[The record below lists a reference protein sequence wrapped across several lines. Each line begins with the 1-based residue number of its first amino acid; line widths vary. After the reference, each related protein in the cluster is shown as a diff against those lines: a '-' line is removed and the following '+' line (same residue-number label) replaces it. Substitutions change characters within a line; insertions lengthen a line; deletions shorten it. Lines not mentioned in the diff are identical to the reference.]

1 MDPEQ
6 FKEWQ
11 QLRANATETLRNN
24 SSHPKNTIKFLQLL
38 IFSSFTASSS
48 FEILKVW
55 NQPNEYIFLQS
66 QWNLEADLEKF
77 RTPIERLK
85 YPPRLSPT
93 IENISQ
99 PASNEFI
106 QKLLVGLEAI
116 RLPLQSQSKAFG
128 LDGTSFEL
136 NLYGHSWRVSYC
148 WWNEPPAEWNSL
160 NGITKIIMDYSN
172 TLPTSQS

>member
-1 MDPEQ
+1 MDAEQ
-6 FKEWQ
+6 VKEWQ
-11 QLRANATETLRNN
+11 QFRANATETLRNN
-24 SSHPKNTIKFLQLL
+24 SFHPKNTIKFLQLL
-38 IFSSFTASSS
+38 ILPSFTASSS

-55 NQPNEYIFLQS
+55 NQPNEYIFLQN

-116 RLPLQSQSKAFG
+116 RLPLQSQSKTMG
-128 LDGTSFEL
+128 LDGTTFEL
-136 NLYGHSWRVSYC
+136 NLYGNSWSVSYC
-148 WWNEPPAEWNSL
+148 WWDKPPAEWNGL
-160 NGITKIIMDYSN
+160 NVITQIIMDYSN
-172 TLPTSQS
+172 TLQKS